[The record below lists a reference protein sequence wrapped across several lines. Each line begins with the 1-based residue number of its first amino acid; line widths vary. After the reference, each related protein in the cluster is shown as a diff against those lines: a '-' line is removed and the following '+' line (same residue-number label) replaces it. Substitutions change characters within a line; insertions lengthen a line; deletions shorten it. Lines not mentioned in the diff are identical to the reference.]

1 MNKSY
6 FNADSNVISA
16 ALRKYRKK
24 NRLSQ
29 EALAAQMQLLGV
41 EISQPLISK
50 IERNQRFVKDY
61 ELVCFCRILQ
71 ISERELLSDFYKTSP
86 E

>member
-6 FNADSNVISA
+6 FNADSNIISQR
-16 ALRKYRKK
+16 LRKFRKK
-24 NRLSQ
+24 NGLSQ
-29 EALAAQMQLLGV
+29 EELAAQMQLLGV
-41 EISQPLISK
+41 DITQPLISK
-50 IERNQRFVKDY
+50 IERNLRFVKDY

-71 ISERELLSDFYKTSP
+71 ISEKDLLSDFYEKYP

>member
-6 FNADSNVISA
+6 FNADSNIISQR
-16 ALRKYRKK
+16 LRKFRKK
-24 NRLSQ
+24 NGLSQ
-29 EALAAQMQLLGV
+29 EKLAAQMQLLGV
-41 EISQPLISK
+41 DITQPLISK
-50 IERNQRFVKDY
+50 IERNLRFVKDY

-71 ISERELLSDFYKTSP
+71 ISEKDLLSDFYEKYP

>member
-6 FNADSNVISA
+6 FNADSNIISQR
-16 ALRKYRKK
+16 LRKFHKK
-24 NRLSQ
+24 NGLSQ
-29 EALAAQMQLLGV
+29 EKLAAQMQLLGV
-41 EISQPLISK
+41 DITQPLISK
-50 IERNQRFVKDY
+50 IERNLRFVKDY

-71 ISERELLSDFYKTSP
+71 ISEKDLLSDFYEKYP

>member
-6 FNADSNVISA
+6 FNADSNIIA
-16 ALRKYRKK
+16 KKLRKFRKK
-24 NRLSQ
+24 SNLSQ
-29 EALAAQMQLLGV
+29 EKLAAQMQLLGV
-41 EISQPLISK
+41 DITQPLISK

-61 ELVCFCRILQ
+61 ELACFCRILQ
-71 ISERELLSDFYKTSP
+71 ISEKELLADFYEQHP

>member
-6 FNADSNVISA
+6 FNADSNVISKR
-16 ALRKYRKK
+16 LRKFRKK
-24 NRLSQ
+24 NGLSQ
-29 EALAAQMQLLGV
+29 EELAAQMQLLGV
-41 EISQPLISK
+41 DITQPLISK
-50 IERNQRFVKDY
+50 IERNLRFVKDY

-71 ISERELLSDFYKTSP
+71 ISEKDLLSDFYEKYP

>member
-6 FNADSNVISA
+6 FNADSNIIA
-16 ALRKYRKK
+16 KKLRKFRKK
-24 NRLSQ
+24 SNLSQ
-29 EALAAQMQLLGV
+29 EKLAAQMQLLGV
-41 EISQPLISK
+41 DITQPLISK

-61 ELVCFCRILQ
+61 ELACFCRILQ
-71 ISERELLSDFYKTSP
+71 ISEKELLADFYEQYP